1 MVNYYL
7 PLLGWLAE
15 LLVSSWLLSEGAEH
29 MSERWGGRFVG
40 RTLLSIATTLPEI
53 GIVIAATKVGS
64 YDAAIGSALGS
75 NLFMMTLGLS
85 VMLVIATTRL
95 SKAPQKYVDVK
106 EFKLDKILLAMTAVI
121 GAVTFL
127 DGYNFYDALLF
138 SGLFGSYLY
147 FAYREM
153 RREKESERLSVELH
167 DALKPKKMRKHL
179 LRSLALFA
187 AGTAGIFFGA
197 EPFINSLE
205 GLASYSGVSIVM
217 LAIIIS
223 PIAGEMPEKI
233 SMILLARKGSKGA
246 SIAVANVLGSKIV
259 NNTLLLAVVI
269 FAAIA
274 YRGFGTLIAN
284 TSVLEDQ
291 MILVTAITG
300 AALIP
305 MFKNRLDFRAG
316 IFLLALYVVGIAF
329 QFVIAPH

>member
-1 MVNYYL
+1 
-7 PLLGWLAE
+7 
-15 LLVSSWLLSEGAEH
+15 
-29 MSERWGGRFVG
+29 
-40 RTLLSIATTLPEI
+40 
-53 GIVIAATKVGS
+53 
-64 YDAAIGSALGS
+64 
-75 NLFMMTLGLS
+75 
-85 VMLVIATTRL
+85 
-95 SKAPQKYVDVK
+95 
-106 EFKLDKILLAMTAVI
+106 VI

-138 SGLFGSYLY
+138 RACSVHTSICLQGNEE
-147 FAYREM
+147 R
-153 RREKESERLSVELH
+153 KESERLSVELH
-167 DALKPKKMRKHL
+167 DTLKPKKCGSICCDL
-179 LRSLALFA
+179 LRFC
-187 AGTAGIFFGA
+187 GGHGRDIFGA

-300 AALIP
+300 LP
-305 MFKNRLDFRAG
+305 
-316 IFLLALYVVGIAF
+316 
-329 QFVIAPH
+329 